1 MHSRGLY
8 VQTENELVI
17 DILMVTQDGKEERIS
32 NINPSRDLI
41 AAMEMDY
48 SLYRGEVVELYN
60 LPLFEPKLDIDYR
73 EYLELVKTAW
83 FLPELIQDI
92 DPVGTFVVRQ
102 RIKMITQQPDDGSA
116 SYWIYSGQH
125 IIQALM

>member
-17 DILMVTQDGKEERIS
+17 DILMVTQAGKEERIS

-60 LPLFEPKLDIDYR
+60 LPLFEPKLDID
-73 EYLELVKTAW
+73 
-83 FLPELIQDI
+83 
-92 DPVGTFVVRQ
+92 
-102 RIKMITQQPDDGSA
+102 
-116 SYWIYSGQH
+116 
-125 IIQALM
+125 